1 MVVGNIN
8 LLAIS
13 LILAATI
20 FVKEELQ
27 IFLQPAF
34 MRTAVKSLIHS
45 VTIIS
50 KYIIIGESS

>member
-8 LLAIS
+8 LLAVS

-50 KYIIIGESS
+50 KYINYR